1 MEYRREIDGLRALAV
16 LPVILF
22 HAGFET
28 FSGGF
33 VGVDVFFVIS
43 GYLIT
48 TILLADIEDGTF
60 SILKF
65 YERRAKRILPAL
77 FFVMLV
83 CIPFA
88 WLWLLPD
95 DLKDFSQSL
104 VAVSMCASN
113 VLFWLEDGYFGAD
126 AELKPLLHT
135 WSLAVEGQFYVA
147 FPIFFR
153 MFGRFGKRWMLLV
166 LATLFFASLALAQWG
181 AYAKPFAAFFLLPTR
196 GWELLLGV
204 FSGFYLRQPDRARFR
219 RGWSEAIGFF
229 GVALILYSVFTFS
242 KATPFPGVYALIPT
256 VGALLFIVFA
266 TQATTVGRL
275 VANRAFVGVGLI
287 SYSAYLWHH
296 PLFAFAR
303 QRSLREPDPL
313 VFALLSAASFG
324 LAYFSWRYVEA
335 PLRKRWN
342 IQSKALLYGSIT
354 AGFFVGVGSIGWFVD
369 GTYGERANIPNIA
382 RVGERMAVNH
392 GLSSDCERPYS
403 ESPSCAT
410 DKMPEVLVWG
420 DSYAMHLV
428 QGLVASNPNIKLVQK
443 TVSFCGPVLDVAP
456 MNAKYGRSWAEK
468 CIRINDQVFAYLK
481 NKPSIKYVVM
491 SSLFSQFVGRDATVL
506 TRGGEMVS
514 GQKASLEAIVST
526 IKRVKELGKVPV
538 VFSPTPQ
545 DGDNIGRCL
554 MKSIFFASDSALCD
568 VKVSASQTRQVEVW
582 DALREIESVAPV
594 VWLAEGLC
602 SSYVCQAAMEGV
614 LVYRDKGHLSRE
626 GSAYVGKRLNFYARL
641 ERAAEREIR

>member
-1 MEYRREIDGLRALAV
+1 M
-16 LPVILF
+16 
-22 HAGFET
+22 
-28 FSGGF
+28 
-33 VGVDVFFVIS
+33 
-43 GYLIT
+43 
-48 TILLADIEDGTF
+48 
-60 SILKF
+60 
-65 YERRAKRILPAL
+65 
-77 FFVMLV
+77 
-83 CIPFA
+83 
-88 WLWLLPD
+88 
-95 DLKDFSQSL
+95 
-104 VAVSMCASN
+104 
-113 VLFWLEDGYFGAD
+113 
-126 AELKPLLHT
+126 
-135 WSLAVEGQFYVA
+135 
-147 FPIFFR
+147 
-153 MFGRFGKRWMLLV
+153 
-166 LATLFFASLALAQWG
+166 
-181 AYAKPFAAFFLLPTR
+181 
-196 GWELLLGV
+196 
-204 FSGFYLRQPDRARFR
+204 
-219 RGWSEAIGFF
+219 
-229 GVALILYSVFTFS
+229 
-242 KATPFPGVYALIPT
+242 YALIPT

-275 VANRAFVGVGLI
+275 VASRAFVGVGLI

-324 LAYFSWRYVEA
+324 FAYFSWRYVEA

-392 GLSSDCERPYS
+392 GLSSDCERTYS

-456 MNAKYGRSWAEK
+456 MNARYGRSWAEK

-491 SSLFSQFVGRDATVL
+491 SSLFSKFVGRDATVL